1 MSARTRLAALALG
14 AALLVGLPALTGC
27 AAIEGII
34 EQQTGG
40 DLDLGGNTVPAD
52 FPSEVPL
59 ADGTVINGSSI
70 TAPGG
75 EKVWNVLMEVG
86 DADAPSAIAAQL
98 EGAGFVAPST
108 GGIGDTGGTLT
119 YAKDDLVVSVV
130 LAKVDAGWTANYT
143 VARAAG

>member
-1 MSARTRLAALALG
+1 VSPGTRLRSVALAVV
-14 AALLVGLPALTGC
+14 LLVGLPVLTGC

-40 DLDLGGNTVPAD
+40 DLDLGGDTVPDD

-59 ADGTVINGSSI
+59 AAGTVINGSAI

-75 EKVWNVLMEVG
+75 EKVWNVLMEVT
-86 DADAPSAIAAQL
+86 DADAPASIAAQL
-98 EGAGFVAPST
+98 EAAGFVAPGV
-108 GGIGDTGGTLT
+108 GGVTDTGGTLT
-119 YAKDDLVVSVV
+119 YARDDLVVNVV
-130 LAKVDAGWTANYT
+130 LAKVDSGWTANYT